1 MSDNDTAEAKPEPE
15 TNKKVPSPPEHDN
28 PTAKAPAVTT
38 PAKKEAE
45 KDAGGAACDTPPKPP
60 TTESGKQTVITKQK
74 EKKEPPVEH
83 IIYLIA
89 ILGTIVSI
97 SPPAFF
103 CIAFFG
109 PISRIVGTV
118 ATLFGVFAI
127 APAFVPVAAFVFF
140 APARK
145 AIQDVAHETRNII
158 SLLVPQDKRT
168 TVSTTDSKEKTA

>member
-1 MSDNDTAEAKPEPE
+1 MSDNDSSKPEPE
-15 TNKKVPSPPEHDN
+15 EKTNKTVSSPPEDQ
-28 PTAKAPAVTT
+28 T
-38 PAKKEAE
+38 PALKDSTVAAPVKKEAE
-45 KDAGGAACDTPPKPP
+45 KDAGGAVCDTPPRPP

-127 APAFVPVAAFVFF
+127 APAFVPVAAFVFS

-145 AIQDVAHETRNII
+145 AIQDVAHETRNFI
-158 SLLVPQDKRT
+158 SLMVSEDKRT
-168 TVSTTDSKEKTA
+168 KVISTDTKDKKA